1 MTTATNNS
9 LVCMYWNFLIGKLEQ
24 QVFDWFELFDFFKM
38 ANLPAL
44 EKKLR
49 VQHSKLFII
58 IYIDIVGNVSCL
70 LVAFLFSAYSKA

>member
-9 LVCMYWNFLIGKLEQ
+9 LVCMYWNFLIGKWEQ

-49 VQHSKLFII
+49 VQHSKLFFI
-58 IYIDIVGNVSCL
+58 IYIDIMENVSCF
-70 LVAFLFSAYSKA
+70 LVVFLFSAYSKA